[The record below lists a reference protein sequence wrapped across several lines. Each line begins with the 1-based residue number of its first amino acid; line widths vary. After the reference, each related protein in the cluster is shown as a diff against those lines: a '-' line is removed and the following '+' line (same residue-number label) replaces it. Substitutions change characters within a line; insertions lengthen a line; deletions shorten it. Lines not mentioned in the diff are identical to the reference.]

1 MEKKKKNW
9 VDILSVLLWLACGI
23 CLGLCIV
30 KTADLD
36 AALGEGIGSFLVM
49 YGLYMLLS
57 VVAVT
62 IQLVIHEAGHLVFGL
77 LTGYGFSS
85 FRIFNIDISKRDGRI
100 VIGNKKVAGTGG
112 QCLMVPPEYNN
123 GDFPYILYNLGGMI
137 LNLVS
142 SVIFALL
149 YIPARDVPILN
160 TLLLE
165 LVVVGVFYAILN
177 GIPMQTKEIPND
189 GYNALHTGDTEATR
203 RSFWS
208 QLKISERSFNGER
221 VRDMPEELFFLP
233 APEENANAIVNSSLV
248 FYECRL
254 IDSERYEEANEL
266 CYRILSGPYE
276 LPGIHR
282 NLIMCDRISTDLLL
296 RNGKCTKEEMEEPK
310 MAEFLKKMTV
320 SPEVLRTKYLVSLLL
335 NNDEAEADK
344 WLGEFE
350 KIAANY
356 PNTGDIESGRQ
367 LIRRAQEQR
376 QMIQ

>member
-1 MEKKKKNW
+1 
-9 VDILSVLLWLACGI
+9 
-23 CLGLCIV
+23 
-30 KTADLD
+30 
-36 AALGEGIGSFLVM
+36 
-49 YGLYMLLS
+49 
-57 VVAVT
+57 
-62 IQLVIHEAGHLVFGL
+62 
-77 LTGYGFSS
+77 
-85 FRIFNIDISKRDGRI
+85 
-100 VIGNKKVAGTGG
+100 
-112 QCLMVPPEYNN
+112 
-123 GDFPYILYNLGGMI
+123 
-137 LNLVS
+137 
-142 SVIFALL
+142 
-149 YIPARDVPILN
+149 
-160 TLLLE
+160 
-165 LVVVGVFYAILN
+165 
-177 GIPMQTKEIPND
+177 
-189 GYNALHTGDTEATR
+189 
-203 RSFWS
+203 
-208 QLKISERSFNGER
+208 
-221 VRDMPEELFFLP
+221 MPEELFFLP

-310 MAEFLKKMTV
+310 MSEFLKKMTI